1 MPADYNAA
9 DLFPG
14 RELIDL
20 NPGKSIENT
29 STYALIGIRQESAV
43 NNPGRCFSKPRSQEA
58 VKLPCAPSRMA
69 FLHPNQ

>member
-43 NNPGRCFSKPRSQEA
+43 NNPTQM
-58 VKLPCAPSRMA
+58 L
-69 FLHPNQ
+69 Q